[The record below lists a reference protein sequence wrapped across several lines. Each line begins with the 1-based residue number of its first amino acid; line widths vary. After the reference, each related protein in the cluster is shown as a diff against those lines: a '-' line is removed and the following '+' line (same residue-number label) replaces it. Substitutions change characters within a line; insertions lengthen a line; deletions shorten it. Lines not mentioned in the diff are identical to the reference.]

1 MEIKNKDNVSMSRIE
16 IALNLLKIRKKVL
29 ELKIIKVR
37 LVNHPIN

>member
-16 IALNLLKIRKKVL
+16 IELNLLKIRKKVL